1 VFERAVAAAA
11 TATELAAW
19 TILETPFALLAHG
32 VITVA
37 LGAHLWRVWAGNQ
50 LGFALPLT
58 VATAVAGPIGAG
70 SMLAAMLLTEFF
82 RRSAKPA
89 ADWLDGLDEARGSGT
104 RTNPSRDR
112 EGAVSAVEVTPLMDI
127 LEMGDELQKQEVV
140 ALVTRSFRPALA
152 PLLKRALE
160 DSSNAIRVQAA
171 TAMARIEGRFLH
183 RAMQLDQLAAKK
195 PGSSDVARD
204 LAHLYDDYA
213 FTGLLDPV
221 RERENLQLAR
231 QWYETWIA
239 LEPNRAE
246 AHFALGRLLIRC
258 EEWEQADYHLEKA
271 GGDASVW
278 RLETLFRLG
287 RYEEIPALAASLN
300 CEDPLMP
307 LSLRQAAQLWTTEE
321 VRG

>member
-19 TILETPFALLAHG
+19 TILETPFALLAHV

-204 LAHLYDDYA
+204 LAHLYDDYVCSIPCA
-213 FTGLLDPV
+213 SA
-221 RERENLQLAR
+221 RIYNLPGNGMKPGSRWSPTAQRRTSRSAACSFAAR
-231 QWYETWIA
+231 SGNRPTITSKR
-239 LEPNRAE
+239 RAE
-246 AHFALGRLLIRC
+246 MLRC
-258 EEWEQADYHLEKA
+258 
-271 GGDASVW
+271 GGWKLCSGSAA
-278 RLETLFRLG
+278 TKKFRLW
-287 RYEEIPALAASLN
+287 L
-300 CEDPLMP
+300 PL
-307 LSLRQAAQLWTTEE
+307 
-321 VRG
+321 